1 MTRVLHLLS
10 QRAEKTGSGITL
22 DAMVRQAAKA
32 GHEQRVVCALDDGDD
47 PVAVGGLSREA
58 VLPVR
63 FCSDALP
70 FPIVGMSDVMPYRS
84 SVWAQLEEGQLL
96 KYRKAFFGAIER
108 VVDSFKPDLIHSHHV
123 WLMSSLV
130 KRVAPKCPVVVTC
143 HATGLRQMRLCGDSL
158 VAEVRRGCAA
168 IDHFTV
174 LHEGHRAQL
183 CEELDVEPSRATVV
197 GAGYRETT
205 FYRTHAV
212 AEPGSF
218 VFAGKFS
225 RAKGLDALLGVM
237 AKRPE
242 WTLHVAGAGSGSEAE
257 ELKTKMAALPN
268 VVVHG
273 MLSQSELAQLMAR
286 SFGFVLPSYYEGLPL
301 VLVEAAAC
309 GCRLVATRLEGI
321 EGQLAPVLSQVMQL
335 VEPPEM
341 VGPDRPLPAALPAF
355 ESRLDRAMN
364 RVVQGG
370 AAMPQ
375 AQPSELEA
383 FDWASVF
390 QRVQAV
396 WSRLAL

>member
-1 MTRVLHLLS
+1 
-10 QRAEKTGSGITL
+10 
-22 DAMVRQAAKA
+22 
-32 GHEQRVVCALDDGDD
+32 
-47 PVAVGGLSREA
+47 
-58 VLPVR
+58 
-63 FCSDALP
+63 
-70 FPIVGMSDVMPYRS
+70 
-84 SVWAQLEEGQLL
+84 
-96 KYRKAFFGAIER
+96 
-108 VVDSFKPDLIHSHHV
+108 
-123 WLMSSLV
+123 
-130 KRVAPKCPVVVTC
+130 
-143 HATGLRQMRLCGDSL
+143 
-158 VAEVRRGCAA
+158 
-168 IDHFTV
+168 
-174 LHEGHRAQL
+174 
-183 CEELDVEPSRATVV
+183 
-197 GAGYRETT
+197 
-205 FYRTHAV
+205 
-212 AEPGSF
+212 
-218 VFAGKFS
+218 
-225 RAKGLDALLGVM
+225 
-237 AKRPE
+237 
-242 WTLHVAGAGSGSEAE
+242 
-257 ELKTKMAALPN
+257 MAALPN

-341 VGPDRPLPAALPAF
+341 VGPDRPVPAALPAF